1 MVKRPIQQQPFV
13 TAELMAAEAL
23 GLRLTEEYVRLVR
36 NKLREK
42 AHRVEGSVQ
51 YYALFADSEWT
62 PEELDDRIFG
72 AVRLLYE
79 YTGPSSNNGVPNL
92 ENRIAELKKLV
103 LRLADEKGSPE
114 LPIVHK
120 IRNDEIPR
128 PSARFSLRAG

>member
-1 MVKRPIQQQPFV
+1 MVKRSPIQQPFV

-23 GLRLTEEYVRLVR
+23 GVRLTEEYVRLVR
-36 NKLREK
+36 SKLREK

-62 PEELDDRIFG
+62 PEELDDRMFG

-79 YTGPSSNNGVPNL
+79 YTGPASGSVPNL
-92 ENRIAELKKLV
+92 DNRIAELKKLV
-103 LRLADEKGSPE
+103 LRLADEKGAPE

-120 IRNDEIPR
+120 INNDEIPR
-128 PSARFSLRAG
+128 PSSRFSLRAG